1 MTHAQNQVHRIEL
14 RLNELPQLFNS
25 MDPTPFHHKDL
36 DHDAE
41 EFIESWA
48 LEIPKAEHFR
58 ITVHHAKMPQD
69 DSTELVTQAIG
80 NYYADKAGLVRR
92 KVAVLLRE
100 GRISLMIGAAFLST
114 CLLAADLLTP
124 LATGTLPKILRE
136 SLTIGGWVAMWRPMQ
151 IFLYEW
157 WPLVRRGRI
166 YRNLSRAE
174 VVLVPAEPH
183 FAAVKVESREI
194 SEPGQLRDGH
204 EALRSGTRMRRAL
217 KMRRGI
223 AAKIRRDE

>member
-1 MTHAQNQVHRIEL
+1 
-14 RLNELPQLFNS
+14 

-48 LEIPKAEHFR
+48 LEIPNAKRFR
-58 ITVHHAKMPQD
+58 ITVHLAKMPQD
-69 DSTELVTQAIG
+69 DATELVTQAIG

-124 LATGTLPKILRE
+124 LATGTFLKILRE

-166 YRNLSRAE
+166 YRNLSHAE
-174 VVLVPAEPH
+174 VAVVPAGSH
-183 FAAVKVESREI
+183 FAVMKGESHEI
-194 SEPGQLRDGH
+194 PSPSRTGSVDGGGSKRSATSPG
-204 EALRSGTRMRRAL
+204 
-217 KMRRGI
+217 
-223 AAKIRRDE
+223 